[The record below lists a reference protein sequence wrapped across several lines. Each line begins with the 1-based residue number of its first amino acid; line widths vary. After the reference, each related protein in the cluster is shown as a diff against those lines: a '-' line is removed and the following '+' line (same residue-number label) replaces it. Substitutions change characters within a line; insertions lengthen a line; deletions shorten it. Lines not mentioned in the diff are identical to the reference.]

1 MRKHRSR
8 NSHSPSGSP
17 PMDIR
22 RASLRAF
29 LLGTLIVSW
38 MRPGPAAAADQ
49 AQVQQAI
56 TKGTNL
62 LRSEIDKSGGGQK
75 SLIAV
80 ALIKAKEPPAS
91 PAIRA
96 AVDAVLAKIQ
106 DGAYEPPSA
115 VHIQLYEAG
124 VDAMLLADAV
134 KIPDQSDPA
143 YLEFVHPY
151 KEQLAAITRYILSY
165 QLSSGAWDYPP
176 GHPRGPSAGDTSVTQ
191 YAMLGLWA
199 AARAGVEIDPT
210 VWERTIE
217 WHIGRQNRDGGFA
230 YVPGTDH
237 GFGAGRSTLNM
248 TINAVGSTYIAL
260 MHLNPGNLPDITD
273 PKIAQPA
280 GAAKKDDENVRFGV
294 LEKVD
299 VAEVDDTDSDERP
312 QGKIP
317 PATGQLLAAAYNWI
331 VPRFRPENDAPGYD
345 AYYYYSLERMAAL
358 ARMPKIGE
366 ADWFNVCADYL
377 IQTQEDDGG
386 WGSSAHVGVGVNT
399 AFAVLFLTRST
410 AQVVGTPVPAD
421 PIGGGLQKGG
431 RGLSFDGLGG
441 EKPKQP
447 LAELDDLLDK
457 LSAAGDFTIEEVQEQ
472 IVKQVQIGDK
482 EALIERKDLLVEYV
496 QHPDAEVRRTAV
508 WALGR
513 TNDLSLAKHLITA
526 LDDQD
531 LGVIIEARNAL
542 CWLSRKP
549 TGLGEAAD
557 PFEDLPEDATAEQRS
572 SAIAAWHA
580 ELIRKWGEWYLEHR
594 PYKDRGDEFEANLLR
609 KIAEAGG

>member
-1 MRKHRSR
+1 
-8 NSHSPSGSP
+8 
-17 PMDIR
+17 
-22 RASLRAF
+22 
-29 LLGTLIVSW
+29 
-38 MRPGPAAAADQ
+38 
-49 AQVQQAI
+49 
-56 TKGTNL
+56 
-62 LRSEIDKSGGGQK
+62 
-75 SLIAV
+75 
-80 ALIKAKEPPAS
+80 
-91 PAIRA
+91 
-96 AVDAVLAKIQ
+96 
-106 DGAYEPPSA
+106 
-115 VHIQLYEAG
+115 
-124 VDAMLLADAV
+124 
-134 KIPDQSDPA
+134 
-143 YLEFVHPY
+143 
-151 KEQLAAITRYILSY
+151 
-165 QLSSGAWDYPP
+165 
-176 GHPRGPSAGDTSVTQ
+176 
-191 YAMLGLWA
+191 
-199 AARAGVEIDPT
+199 
-210 VWERTIE
+210 
-217 WHIGRQNRDGGFA
+217 
-230 YVPGTDH
+230 
-237 GFGAGRSTLNM
+237 
-248 TINAVGSTYIAL
+248 
-260 MHLNPGNLPDITD
+260 
-273 PKIAQPA
+273 
-280 GAAKKDDENVRFGV
+280 
-294 LEKVD
+294 
-299 VAEVDDTDSDERP
+299 
-312 QGKIP
+312 
-317 PATGQLLAAAYNWI
+317 
-331 VPRFRPENDAPGYD
+331 
-345 AYYYYSLERMAAL
+345 
-358 ARMPKIGE
+358 
-366 ADWFNVCADYL
+366 
-377 IQTQEDDGG
+377 
-386 WGSSAHVGVGVNT
+386 WGSSSHVGVGVNT